1 MHVRLPRQGTGM
13 PQDYDWNLL
22 KTFQAIAC
30 RGSVSAAARA
40 LGREQPSVSA
50 ALRRLEQ
57 HFGAALF
64 ERSTRGMVLTP
75 AGHRVLAACDEVSG
89 TLDSLADEFLDPTEV
104 EAILTLRMI
113 SDVVAPPLDAALL
126 ALHRTYP
133 RVEIRIDIAPWRRVL
148 EGVRSARA
156 TVGVACDS
164 RPNPSLAYQPL
175 VVESQQLY
183 CGRAHPLFGTIVKR
197 PESLREEAFV
207 LTGDDEPEELAGFR
221 TTHQLGRRAGASV
234 ETLHEARKLIQMGFG
249 IGFLPTSVAEAPEA
263 ADPLWPLLPGELLPR
278 YPVFVVTQR
287 DARHPPGLRR
297 ALRTFLDAL
306 APCAAAPAHPHGP

>member
-1 MHVRLPRQGTGM
+1 MA
-13 PQDYDWNLL
+13 QDYDWNLL

-57 HFGAALF
+57 HFGTPLF
-64 ERSTRGMVLTP
+64 ERSSRGMVLTA
-75 AGHRVLAACDEVSG
+75 AGHRVLAACDDVGG
-89 TLDSLADEFLDPTEV
+89 TLDALADDFLDASEV

-148 EGVRSARA
+148 DGVRNARA
-156 TVGVACDS
+156 TVGIACDS
-164 RPNPSLAYQPL
+164 RPNPALAYTPL
-175 VVESQQLY
+175 VVEAQQLY
-183 CGRAHPLFGTIVKR
+183 CGRGHPLFGTTILH
-197 PESLREEAFV
+197 PETLGEEPFV
-207 LTGDDEPEELAGFR
+207 LTGEDEPEELAGFR
-221 TTHQLGRRAGASV
+221 SAHHLGRRAGASV

-249 IGFLPTSVAEAPEA
+249 VGFLPTAVAETADA
-263 ADPLWPLLPGELLPR
+263 ADALWPLLPRDVLPR

-297 ALRTFLDAL
+297 ALHTFLDAL
-306 APCAAAPAHPHGP
+306 APPAAPAP